1 MTRTSTVVAATP
13 RGRVEEVERS
23 AKQTFCTLGSM
34 NLAAPAP
41 APEYGSTPQYPI
53 DSVDNALKVLLL
65 MGHQPQLRLT
75 DVSHYLGVA
84 TSTAHRLL
92 AMLQYRGFVRQ
103 DAATRS
109 YVPGPSL
116 DGVALSILRRLDV
129 RTQARPVLEKLNAEL
144 RETVHLGRLE
154 GDQVHFIESLESTRA
169 LRVGGRL
176 GRSVPA
182 HCTSNGKAML
192 ATLSDDEVRALY
204 PHEELERLTPHS
216 VATRTDLLSQL
227 ASVRAAGYATS
238 HEESEE
244 GVASIAVA
252 LAGARRPP
260 HAVTVS
266 GPVTR
271 LDEARWSAMLDAV
284 RAATREIDDLLL

>member
-1 MTRTSTVVAATP
+1 MDR
-13 RGRVEEVERS
+13 
-23 AKQTFCTLGSM
+23 
-34 NLAAPAP
+34 AAPAP
-41 APEYGSTPQYPI
+41 EFGSTPQYPI

-65 MGHQPQLRLT
+65 LGSQPRLRLT

-116 DGVALSILRRLDV
+116 DDVALGILRRLDV
-129 RTQARPVLEKLNAEL
+129 RTQARPVLEKLNATL
-144 RETVHLGRLE
+144 QETVHLGRLE
-154 GDQVHFIESLESTRA
+154 GDQVHFIDSLESSRA

-192 ATLSDDEVRALY
+192 ATLTDDEVRALY
-204 PHEELERLTPHS
+204 PHEELERMTPHS
-216 VATRTDLLSQL
+216 IGTRAELLEHL
-227 ASVRAAGYATS
+227 DAIRRAGYATS
-238 HEESEE
+238 TEESEE
-244 GVASIAVA
+244 GVGSIAVA
-252 LAGARRPP
+252 LSGARTPR
-260 HAVTVS
+260 HAVNAS
-266 GPVTR
+266 GPLAR
-271 LDEARWSAMLDAV
+271 LAEPRWSAMLDAV
-284 RAATREIDDLLL
+284 RDAADQIDALLL